1 MRYRV
6 LLATMALGVAM
17 SFGHAV
23 ADGPGDEYGV
33 REIGTVRFIDRA
45 LNLFQLEDGTE
56 LHTTDPRIFQNIREG
71 MQVRVDY
78 THSGDR
84 NELNSV
90 EPVGADGQ
98 LGVSPTTGE

>member
-1 MRYRV
+1 M
-6 LLATMALGVAM
+6 ATMAHGVAT

-23 ADGPGDEYGV
+23 ADGPGDEYGA
-33 REIGTVRFIDRA
+33 RKIGTVRFVDRA

-56 LHTTDPRIFQNIREG
+56 LHTTDSRILQNIREG
-71 MQVRVDY
+71 MQVRVDF

-90 EPVGADGQ
+90 EPVGADAQ
-98 LGVSPTTGE
+98 LGVSPTAGE